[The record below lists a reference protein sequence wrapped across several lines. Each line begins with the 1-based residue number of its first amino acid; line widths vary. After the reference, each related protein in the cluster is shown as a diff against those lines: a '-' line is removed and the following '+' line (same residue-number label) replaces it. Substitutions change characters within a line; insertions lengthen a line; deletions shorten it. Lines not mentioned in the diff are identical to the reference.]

1 MKLNIRGVEIILNVK
16 KMKQGLI
23 EKISKNKE
31 LPKTMLD
38 VYRSLGYMNYKF
50 DCKNT
55 HINDYEN
62 LCLIAKSLNGLGWN
76 PKVNKQLELF
86 YPYFQFNNSS
96 GRFDF
101 YSTFSNKECYYGTFA
116 LGFKTQE
123 LAEYAGRTFIDQYN
137 KWLIIPK
144 LESKLI
150 EEVDYREIKT
160 MSDVYKINGI
170 NNLTTLPE
178 TKERYYEDLT
188 LIAKAMNGNWKP
200 IFSDNNTPKYYPYFH
215 LSKKFNFSD
224 TSYDLTYADSV
235 CGPNLYYKTKQIAE
249 YAGKKF
255 LEQYEKIMKL

>member
-1 MKLNIRGVEIILNVK
+1 
-16 KMKQGLI
+16 MKQGLI

-86 YPYFQFNNSS
+86 YPYFEFDNSS

-101 YSTFSNKECYYGTFA
+101 INTFSNKGNYYGSLA

-123 LAEYAGRTFIDQYN
+123 LAKYAGRIFIEQYN

-144 LESKLI
+144 LESKLK
-150 EEVDYREIKT
+150 EEVDYRDIKA
-160 MSDVYKINGI
+160 MSDVYRINGI
-170 NNLTTLPE
+170 KNPTTPSD
-178 TKERYYEDLT
+178 TKERYYEDLI
-188 LIAKAMNGNWKP
+188 LVSKALNGNWQPDLGDSNDYKYFP
-200 IFSDNNTPKYYPYFH
+200 YFTFSSGLRFSDALCHYGSTGTHIGSCLCFKNRE
-215 LSKKFNFSD
+215 L
-224 TSYDLTYADSV
+224 
-235 CGPNLYYKTKQIAE
+235 AE
-249 YAGKKF
+249 YAGKQF
-255 LEQYEKIMKL
+255 IEQYEKIMKF

>member
-1 MKLNIRGVEIILNVK
+1 
-16 KMKQGLI
+16 MKQGLI
-23 EKISKNKE
+23 EKFSGK
-31 LPKTMLD
+31 LPKNMLD

-50 DCKNT
+50 SCDNS
-55 HINDYEN
+55 HINDYKN
-62 LCLIAKSLNGLGWN
+62 ICLIAKSLNGPDWN
-76 PKVNKQLELF
+76 PEVNNELEIF
-86 YPYFQFNNSS
+86 YPYFKWENHS
-96 GRFDF
+96 GRFEICDA
-101 YSTFSNKECYYGTFA
+101 YSFVEYYCGNFP
-116 LGFKTQE
+116 LGFKTRE
-123 LAEYAGRTFIDQYN
+123 LAEYAGRTFIEEYN

-144 LESKLI
+144 SESKLI

-200 IFSDNNTPKYYPYFH
+200 IFSNNNTPKYYPYFH

-224 TSYDLTYADSV
+224 ASYDLTYADSV

-249 YAGKKF
+249 YAGKQF
-255 LEQYEKIMKL
+255 LEQYEKIMKF

>member
-1 MKLNIRGVEIILNVK
+1 
-16 KMKQGLI
+16 MKQGLI

-160 MSDVYKINGI
+160 MSDVYRINGI
-170 NNLTTLPE
+170 KNPTTLPE
-178 TKERYYEDLT
+178 TKERYYEDLI
-188 LIAKAMNGNWKP
+188 LVSKVLNGNWQPDWSVSNEYKYFTYFTFASVLR
-200 IFSDNNTPKYYPYFH
+200 FSRTVC
-215 LSKKFNFSD
+215 NFGN
-224 TSYDLTYADSV
+224 TYAHIGS
-235 CGPNLYYKTKQIAE
+235 CLCFKNRELAE
-249 YAGKKF
+249 YAGKQF
-255 LEQYEKIMKL
+255 IEQYEKIMKF